1 MVRTTKV
8 IYIPTRTVPR
18 LFVLELK
25 LNHLRSCKVVGSA
38 AKCLSDASD
47 RPGGGDQYISDHE
60 GALRTFTENELT
72 MNSLD
77 FAPIPAELLR
87 FPYASL
93 FSGY

>member
-47 RPGGGDQYISDHE
+47 RPGGGDQYICDHE
-60 GALRTFTENELT
+60 GALRTFTENIKFIIL
-72 MNSLD
+72 
-77 FAPIPAELLR
+77 
-87 FPYASL
+87 
-93 FSGY
+93 